1 MKWILVILATMSFQ
15 LATAQVGGNNVSK
28 VVSGEKSEVSKKL
41 SDGSVEVTGLDY
53 FGAQVLV
60 RYNKSGERVY
70 QERTLQ
76 NETTFAHFENGVVT
90 KYGTAH
96 IISRK

>member
-1 MKWILVILATMSFQ
+1 MKWILVIMAALSFQ
-15 LATAQVGGNNVSK
+15 LATAQVSDNAVGKIVSN
-28 VVSGEKSEVSKKL
+28 EKSEVSTKL
-41 SDGSVEVTGLDY
+41 PDGSIEVTGLDY

-76 NETTFAHFENGVVT
+76 NETTFAHFEDGVVT